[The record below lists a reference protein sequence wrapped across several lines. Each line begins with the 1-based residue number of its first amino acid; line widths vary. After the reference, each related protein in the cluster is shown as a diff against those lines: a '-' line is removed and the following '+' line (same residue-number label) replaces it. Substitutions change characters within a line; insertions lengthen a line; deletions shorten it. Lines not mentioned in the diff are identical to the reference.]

1 MSLLAIDF
9 DGTVVTHEYPYIG
22 EDIGAVPI
30 LQELVAKGHSLI
42 LYTMRSGETLRDA
55 ANWFLSNNISLYG
68 INENPTQ
75 SSWTSSP
82 KIYAHYYIDDAAIG
96 IPLLE
101 SGLSK
106 RPYVDWVKVREL
118 LVLKGLL

>member
-1 MSLLAIDF
+1 MVLCIDF
-9 DGTVVTHEYPYIG
+9 DGTCVTHEYPYIG

-30 LQELVAKGHSLI
+30 LQELVDKGHSLI
-42 LYTMRSGETLRDA
+42 LYTMRSGDTLRDA
-55 ANWFLSNNISLYG
+55 VNWFISNNIFLYG

-82 KIYAHYYIDDAAIG
+82 KIYAHAYIDDAAIG